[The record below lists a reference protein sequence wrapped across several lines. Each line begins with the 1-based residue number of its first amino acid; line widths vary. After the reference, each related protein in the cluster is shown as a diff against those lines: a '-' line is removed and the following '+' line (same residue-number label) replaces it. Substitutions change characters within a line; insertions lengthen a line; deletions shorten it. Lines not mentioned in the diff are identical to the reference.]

1 MKDFN
6 LKKWMFENKVTKQSA
21 LITESSLEWDPKN
34 NPRHNKKNY
43 RISKQPGIE
52 SDRERFIPKNGDFS
66 NFDMK
71 TQFIDSDDM
80 ESYSDWLSKMNE
92 DESDIENAGSDDPA
106 EVISFHASRLED
118 ALDPDDVS
126 GTVGQFPST
135 RIQQKIKAQAAKLK
149 GRRVKLTDDQMDDL
163 RSYAKGLMGEENR
176 DLADVAKKMSDE
188 NNVDVSGLDQKR
200 MELLGSYIL
209 KDLYDMDFEKA
220 MRDNNLPFD

>member
-21 LITESSLEWDPKN
+21 LITEIEVDFGDPKDTR
-34 NPRHNKKNY
+34 P
-43 RISKQPGIE
+43 E
-52 SDRERFIPKNGDFS
+52 
-66 NFDMK
+66 FD
-71 TQFIDSDDM
+71 
-80 ESYSDWLSKMNE
+80 
-92 DESDIENAGSDDPA
+92 AGSDDPA